1 MSRFEVLKEQ
11 MILNY
16 IELNCFDKNKEYKDK
31 CILLAEQYFFDV
43 IEYLKDDDV
52 ESFLGFKSNEIKA
65 VKAWYEIFNSNT
77 KTRGEIKSE
86 FDIKNIDVL
95 FKRFE
100 KYLYDNFSIYLS
112 ACLFSLEN
120 PGLDSIIRLRPFFGS
135 YNYKAYQALVNRG
148 FKSIQELTRLTTGE
162 LKSKLLG
169 NKRLSALIISAVH
182 SLGFKFSDEV
192 GIYDESL
199 SDLIYILKQK
209 ENEILNSYSQ
219 TDSLPIDTSY
229 LLTGLDGFNQE
240 MYQTLF
246 YDAVLVKK
254 K

>member
-16 IELNCFDKNKEYKDK
+16 IGLNCFNRDKAYKDK
-31 CILLAEQYFFDV
+31 CILLAEQYFSDV
-43 IEYLKDDDV
+43 IECLKDDDI

-65 VKAWYEIFNSNT
+65 IKTWYEIFNSNT
-77 KTRGEIKSE
+77 KTLSEIKSE
-86 FDIKNIDVL
+86 FDIKNNDVL

-100 KYLYDNFSIYLS
+100 KYLYDDFSIYLS

-120 PGLDSIIRLRPFFGS
+120 PGLDSIIRLKHFFCP
-135 YNYKAYQALVNRG
+135 YNDKAHQARGNRG

-182 SLGFKFSDEV
+182 SLGFTFSDEV

-219 TDSLPIDTSY
+219 TDSLPIDTDY
-229 LLTGLDGFNQE
+229 LLMGNGDFNRE
-240 MYQTLF
+240 MFETP